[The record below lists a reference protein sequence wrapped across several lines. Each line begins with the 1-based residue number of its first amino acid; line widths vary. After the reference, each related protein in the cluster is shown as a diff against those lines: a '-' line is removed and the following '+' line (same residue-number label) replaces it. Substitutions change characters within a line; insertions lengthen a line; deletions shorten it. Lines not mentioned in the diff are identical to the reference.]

1 MDGTMLTNEIR
12 ALRVTVQNAETGK
25 VLLENTSET
34 ICVVMMGAAKF
45 RPGIDKDEKGIFSV
59 QGNLGKL
66 ALAFAKHPSGQKIV
80 QTALDMRSV
89 LEEMEDDN

>member
-12 ALRVTVQNAETGK
+12 ALRVTVQDAETGK
-25 VLLENTSET
+25 ILLENTSET
-34 ICVVMMGAAKF
+34 MCVVMMGAAEF
-45 RPGIDKDEKGIFSV
+45 RPGIDKNEKGIFSV

-80 QTALDMRSV
+80 QTTLAMSALKE
-89 LEEMEDDN
+89 LEDDN

>member
-1 MDGTMLTNEIR
+1 MENNEIR
-12 ALRVTVQNAETGK
+12 RLRVTVQDAETGETM
-25 VLLENTSET
+25 LDNTGET

>member
-1 MDGTMLTNEIR
+1 MEKNEIR
-12 ALRVTVQNAETGK
+12 SLHVTVQDAETGK
-25 VLLENTSET
+25 ILLENTSET
-34 ICVVMMGAAKF
+34 ICVVMMGAAEF

-66 ALAFAKHPSGQKIV
+66 ALAFAKHPSGLKIA